1 MLNVTAILLDMDG
14 IVIDSEPLHEQAQ
27 HIVFREFGLNVPD
40 SILPSFKGMTEQDI
54 FTRIVLDFAR
64 DHSADD
70 VPMLVSAKDR
80 AYRKLLG
87 GVKLIPGVLPFILSA
102 RNRFRLALTTSSVRA
117 DQQFAFDKFG
127 LASYFEVVVTAE
139 DILNPKPHP
148 QPYIE
153 TAEQL
158 GLDPSD
164 CLVVEDSLN
173 GIMSALGAGCVVVG
187 MTTSFNRAELEDAD
201 AHFTVDT
208 FEELAERLGLSLD

>member
-54 FTRIVLDFAR
+54 FTRIVLDYAR
-64 DHSADD
+64 DHSTDD

-80 AYRKLLG
+80 AYRKLLD
-87 GVKLIPGVLPFILSA
+87 GVKLVPGVLPFIRSA
-102 RNRFRLALTTSSVRA
+102 RDHFRLALTTSSVRA
-117 DQQFAFDKFG
+117 DQQFAFEKFD

-148 QPYIE
+148 QPYIA
-153 TAEQL
+153 TAEKL
-158 GLDPSD
+158 GLDPSN

-173 GIMSALGAGCVVVG
+173 GIVSALGAGCVVVG
-187 MTTSFNRAELEDAD
+187 MTTSFNRAELEDAG

-208 FEELAERLGLSLD
+208 FEELAERLGLSFE